1 MSLLDSIKGPE
12 DIKKL
17 DRKGLE
23 LLAEEVREF
32 LIHSISKTGG
42 HLASNLGVVE
52 LTTALYYVFDFP
64 ADKIVYDVGHQS
76 YVHKLYSGRRDG
88 FAALRKM
95 GGMSGFP
102 KTGESEFDC
111 FNTGHSSTSISAAL
125 GLAKARDLK
134 GGHEKVIALIGDGAL
149 TGGMALEAL
158 NNGNGLNTDIIVI
171 LNDNQMSISKNVGA
185 LAGYLG
191 RITNRPGYFR
201 FKSEFKS
208 ILDKIPKVGRYL
220 KRFIKWAKDS
230 IKYAIMPGDFFE
242 EFGFQYFGP
251 IDGHDFVSLINV
263 LNQVKETKGP
273 VLVHVYTKKGKGY
286 APAELKP
293 DAFHGVSHFDV
304 ETGKILKNPDTKDFS
319 ACFGEALCRIA
330 KDNDAVCGIT
340 AAMPYGTGMNRFAKE
355 FRNRF
360 FDVGIAEQHGVTFG
374 AGLAAGGFIPVTAIY
389 SSFLQRGFDQVFHDC
404 CLQKLHMV
412 FAVDRAGIVGEDGET
427 HHGLYDI
434 AYLTQMPNMT
444 LMAPSSGNELSKMLD
459 FAVNHFNGP
468 AAIRYPRGYVEQ
480 EADSPDKIVYGKG
493 RIVQKGTDIALFA
506 LGKMVSISIE
516 AAELLEREG
525 YSVTVCDLRFA
536 KPLDETMIR
545 SQSKG
550 KRVVVSLEDGT
561 VMGGIGEKIK
571 NIVGGNVLIKAFPDE
586 CIPHGSVK
594 QLFEKYHMDA
604 KSIADD
610 VLERVKHEGKI
621 RYLVNQ

>member
-191 RITNRPGYFR
+191 RITNRPGYFQVQIR
-201 FKSEFKS
+201 IQK
-208 ILDKIPKVGRYL
+208 
-220 KRFIKWAKDS
+220 
-230 IKYAIMPGDFFE
+230 
-242 EFGFQYFGP
+242 YFGQNP
-251 IDGHDFVSLINV
+251 
-263 LNQVKETKGP
+263 KGGAVP
-273 VLVHVYTKKGKGY
+273 EKVY
-286 APAELKP
+286 
-293 DAFHGVSHFDV
+293 
-304 ETGKILKNPDTKDFS
+304 
-319 ACFGEALCRIA
+319 
-330 KDNDAVCGIT
+330 
-340 AAMPYGTGMNRFAKE
+340 
-355 FRNRF
+355 
-360 FDVGIAEQHGVTFG
+360 
-374 AGLAAGGFIPVTAIY
+374 
-389 SSFLQRGFDQVFHDC
+389 
-404 CLQKLHMV
+404 
-412 FAVDRAGIVGEDGET
+412 
-427 HHGLYDI
+427 
-434 AYLTQMPNMT
+434 
-444 LMAPSSGNELSKMLD
+444 
-459 FAVNHFNGP
+459 
-468 AAIRYPRGYVEQ
+468 
-480 EADSPDKIVYGKG
+480 
-493 RIVQKGTDIALFA
+493 
-506 LGKMVSISIE
+506 
-516 AAELLEREG
+516 
-525 YSVTVCDLRFA
+525 
-536 KPLDETMIR
+536 
-545 SQSKG
+545 
-550 KRVVVSLEDGT
+550 
-561 VMGGIGEKIK
+561 
-571 NIVGGNVLIKAFPDE
+571 
-586 CIPHGSVK
+586 
-594 QLFEKYHMDA
+594 
-604 KSIADD
+604 
-610 VLERVKHEGKI
+610 
-621 RYLVNQ
+621 